1 MRNFARFYRAQE
13 DFYRRLG
20 RLAKYNPEAFARA
33 AATFDGIDH
42 NGFI

>member
-20 RLAKYNPEAFARA
+20 RLAKYNPEAFQKA
-33 AATFDGIDH
+33 ALTFDGTKLTILL
-42 NGFI
+42 